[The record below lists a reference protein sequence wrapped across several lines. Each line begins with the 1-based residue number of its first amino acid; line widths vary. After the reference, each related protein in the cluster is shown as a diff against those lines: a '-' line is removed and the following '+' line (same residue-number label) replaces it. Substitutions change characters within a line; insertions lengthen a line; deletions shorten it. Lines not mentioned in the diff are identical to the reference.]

1 MSAILNRDMAVNAV
15 RIAGMAFRGMKHENF
30 LNRNA
35 LHIVVLDPSKYFG
48 SCGFFEQAILYEES
62 FGAPREEWER
72 PFDEFARAKA
82 MLSWRTGM
90 DTHLVQQRF
99 PHLYNEGDITFGGGV
114 YRDGIVVGV
123 SGVQWFFDQMFAELT
138 VSACKALSIQ
148 RMIDV
153 LASASPYIKQSS
165 I

>member
-153 LASASPYIKQSS
+153 LASASPYIKKSS

>member
-153 LASASPYIKQSS
+153 QASASPYIKGSS
-165 I
+165 V